1 MGLNPVYLLKSF
13 LLYLGKMKSRQIQ
26 DKAHVVTLKKHYFG
40 KSQKLLFKVQKNMFP
55 LIQYVI
61 LNVYFE
67 KIVIRD
73 CFGHPSNNHHTY
85 HESVSKQLTKDTTWT
100 VKDLIIMLL

>member
-26 DKAHVVTLKKHYFG
+26 EKAHVVTLKKHYFG
-40 KSQKLLFKVQKNMFP
+40 KSQKLLFKVPKNMFP

-67 KIVIRD
+67 NCD
-73 CFGHPSNNHHTY
+73 S
-85 HESVSKQLTKDTTWT
+85 
-100 VKDLIIMLL
+100 